1 MRRSKKNMSAR
12 SGFIL
17 LLAGLLA
24 AAGAAAK
31 DTKPTL
37 QSVGDGIICQCG
49 CNQTVSTCNHI
60 ECSSRAEM
68 SDLIQ
73 KEIAENK
80 DETTILQDMVLRYGV
95 KVLASPPAKGFNL
108 TVWILPGVG
117 LVVGLGAVI
126 MVVRRWR
133 KPAAGGSSA
142 PRAPVDP
149 KVLAAVEEEMKRIA
163 G

>member
-1 MRRSKKNMSAR
+1 MPAR

-24 AAGAAAK
+24 ATGAAAK

-37 QSVGDGIICQCG
+37 KSVGDGVICQCGG
-49 CNQTVSTCNHI
+49 CNQTVTTCNHV
-60 ECSSRAEM
+60 ECPSLPEM

-80 DETTILQDMVLRYGV
+80 DETTILQDLVHRYGV
-95 KVLASPPAKGFNL
+95 KVLASPPAKGFTL

-126 MVVRRWR
+126 FIVRRWR
-133 KPAAGGSSA
+133 KPGGGRSAG
-142 PRAPVDP
+142 PPAPVDP